1 MDAPKDDLTVQQA
14 AAAMSCSEHTVLRLI
29 ADGLLSAYR
38 LGGLRGHWRIR
49 PQALDEFRKAQET
62 PK

>member
-14 AAAMSCSEHTVLRLI
+14 SAIMSCSETTVIRLI
-29 ADGLLSAYR
+29 GDGLLPAYR

-49 PQALDEFRKAQET
+49 PQALDEFRKAQEN